1 MRISTIKQRSVRD
14 VRRRRRSKPSAIP
27 KRSNDSPSITPH
39 FSETSEDD
47 MIVVDC
53 KAGIAQI
60 TIVNGANNKTE
71 TYDCSLSG
79 QNTKSVTFH
88 RLDFD
93 ESVPLRFGVLGCNG
107 RVKKVANVW
116 QMACRDFVQIDR
128 SKIML
133 RKQSAIGTCTRCT
146 DESDDNDD
154 AKLEGHKWAVLL
166 NEKGPDGKLS
176 RAITVD
182 LRVGAILD
190 GAVIYYEDGHKTPC
204 GLRYTQSGS
213 AHYFGGGNSQKL
225 HIPQDVDIVKV
236 EVKLSGWDHKIL
248 GGITM
253 TLSDGTKAGAL
264 NTSWFTGSIF
274 GSKDIRVLEP
284 GLGEKIVGFYGTS
297 SHYTEEFGIITAPQ
311 NVDLPSQAYD
321 MPQLQNVQ
329 ARDWAKNK

>member
-27 KRSNDSPSITPH
+27 KRSNDTPSITPH
-39 FSETSEDD
+39 FSESSENDT
-47 MIVVDC
+47 IVIDC

-60 TIVNGANNKTE
+60 TIVNA
-71 TYDCSLSG
+71 
-79 QNTKSVTFH
+79 V
-88 RLDFD
+88 
-93 ESVPLRFGVLGCNG
+93 
-107 RVKKVANVW
+107 
-116 QMACRDFVQIDR
+116 
-128 SKIML
+128 
-133 RKQSAIGTCTRCT
+133 GTCTRCI
-146 DESDDNDD
+146 DESDDDDD

-176 RAITVD
+176 RANTID

-204 GLRYTQSGS
+204 GLHYTQSGS

-225 HIPQDVDIVKV
+225 HIPPGVDIVKV

-248 GGITM
+248 GGISM

-274 GSKDIRVLEP
+274 GSKDIKVLEAGP
-284 GLGEKIVGFYGTS
+284 GEKIVGFYGSS
-297 SHYTEEFGIITAPQ
+297 SHYTEEFGIITAPED
-311 NVDLPSQAYD
+311 VDLPPQAYD